1 MSKPT
6 RRSHLSQRLVV
17 AVLLVAGFGAA
28 SVHAEEYILE
38 KQNVSDIKAMF
49 GQVEAR
55 DTAPARTRIGGTIV
69 SRAVDEGAQVKA
81 GDVIA
86 VVADEKLALTAQSL
100 DGQLSALTSQYDNA
114 SVALQRAADLL
125 PRGFTTK
132 AAYDQ
137 AKTNVDVL
145 AHQMESMRSQRALV
159 AQQMSE
165 GEVLA
170 PKDGRVLT
178 MSAIP
183 GSVVLPGESI
193 ARIAAGALFLR
204 LSLPERHAALLK
216 LGAPIVLAPR
226 GLDLVEPSGDAMRKG
241 RIVKIYPEIANGRVI
256 ADAEVDNLGDYFV
269 GERVRVYAPVGQRDV
284 LLIPRAAV
292 TTRSG
297 VDYVR
302 IARPEGALDVAI
314 VFADSA
320 DKDKVE
326 VLSGLKD
333 GDKVLVP

>member
-297 VDYVR
+297 VEYVR

>member
-1 MSKPT
+1 MRKPPP
-6 RRSHLSQRLVV
+6 SLSIRPRIVTIALMLTLFGPLAAQASAIVV
-17 AVLLVAGFGAA
+17 
-28 SVHAEEYILE
+28 E
-38 KQNVSDIKAMF
+38 KQVVPDIKAMF

-55 DTAPARTRIGGTIV
+55 DTAPARTRIGGTLV
-69 SRAVDEGAQVKA
+69 TRKVDEGAQVKA

-86 VVADEKLALTAQSL
+86 VVTDQKLALTAQSL
-100 DGQLSALTSQYDNA
+100 DGQLSALTSQLDNA
-114 SVALQRAADLL
+114 TVALKRAADLL

-145 AHQMESMRSQRALV
+145 AHQIESMRSQRALV
-159 AQQMSE
+159 AQQMTE

-170 PKDGRVLT
+170 PKDGLVLT

-183 GSVVLPGESI
+183 GAVVTPGESI
-193 ARIAAGALFLR
+193 ARIAAGALYLR
-204 LSLPERHAALLK
+204 LSMPERHAALLR
-216 LGAPIVLAPR
+216 LGAPISLAPR
-226 GLDLVEPSGDAMRKG
+226 GLDLVEPGDALRKG
-241 RIVKIYPEIANGRVI
+241 RIVKIYPEIDNGRVI
-256 ADAEVDNLGDYFV
+256 ADAEVDNLGNYFV
-269 GERVRVYAPVGQRDV
+269 GERVRVFAPVGQREV
-284 LLIPRAAV
+284 LMIPRAAV

-302 IARPEGALDVAI
+302 ILRPDGFLDVAI

-320 DKDKVE
+320 NKDEVE
-326 VLSGLKD
+326 VLSGLKA

>member
-1 MSKPT
+1 MRKPPPE
-6 RRSHLSQRLVV
+6 SSFWSRL
-17 AVLLVAGFGAA
+17 ATIALMLPLFGALTA
-28 SVHAEEYILE
+28 QAGEYVVERRTIPDL
-38 KQNVSDIKAMF
+38 KAMF

-86 VVADEKLALTAQSL
+86 VVADQKLTLAAQSL
-100 DGQLSALTSQYDNA
+100 DAQLSALSSQLDNA
-114 SVALQRAADLL
+114 TAAFQRAADLL
-125 PRGFTTK
+125 PRGFVTK

-145 AHQMESMRSQRALV
+145 AHQIESMRSQRALV

-170 PKDGRVLT
+170 PKAGRVLT

-183 GSVVLPGESI
+183 GAVVTSGETI
-193 ARIAAGALFLR
+193 ARIAAGALYLR

-216 LGAPIVLAPR
+216 LGAPIALAPR
-226 GLDLVEPSGDAMRKG
+226 GLEPGGPLGEAMRKG
-241 RIVKIYPEIANGRVI
+241 RIVKIYPEIDNGRVI
-256 ADAEVDNLGDYFV
+256 ADAEVDNLADYFI
-269 GERVRVYAPVGQRDV
+269 GERVRVYAPVGQREAM
-284 LLIPRAAV
+284 LIPRAAV
-292 TTRSG
+292 TTRAG

-302 IARPEGALDVAI
+302 ILRPEGFLDVAI
-314 VFADSA
+314 VFADA
-320 DKDKVE
+320 DSKDEVE
-326 VLSGLKD
+326 VLSGLRD
-333 GDKVLVP
+333 GDKALVP